1 MASKPGPLD
10 GAPVHGA
17 PVVIPYD
24 RFVVDSLPVA
34 VVTVDPDLRITGFN
48 PWAEQV
54 TGYSKTEALGQ
65 PCSEILQGG
74 QCHAHCPLRTVLNQE
89 QRVLR
94 MDTTIRTKRGQTI
107 PVRMNSAG
115 LFDDDGALLG
125 GLEAF
130 HDVSELRQA
139 RREKDNLIS
148 MFAHDLKSSVVVMG
162 GFARRLLRG
171 KADTG
176 AETARQQLEI
186 IKKEADKLES
196 LTNEFLEFSR
206 LQTGRL
212 TLNPSATSL
221 DTELSELVDAYRLQ
235 ADQAKIAVVLET
247 DPSLPLIQADAS
259 RLRRVFANLLG
270 NALKYSGPGTSIV
283 LSVEDLGSELAVH
296 FRDQGRGIAT
306 AELPYLFDPFHRG
319 AGSESEQGFG
329 LGLATVR
336 AIVEA
341 HGGRVRVESEVGRGS
356 VFTVELPKD
365 GPKTSA
371 SSPVD
376 RGGSA

>member
-1 MASKPGPLD
+1 MASKSSPSVV
-10 GAPVHGA
+10 APELGT
-17 PVVIPYD
+17 PVAIPYD

-34 VVTVDPDLRITGFN
+34 VVTVDPELRITGFN

-54 TGYSKTEALGQ
+54 TGYSKTEALGR

-74 QCHAHCPLRTVLNQE
+74 RCHAHCPLKTVLNQTH
-89 QRVLR
+89 RVLR

-130 HDVSELRQA
+130 HDVSELKQA

-171 KADTG
+171 KADTD

-206 LQTGRL
+206 LQTGHL

-221 DTELSELVDAYRLQ
+221 DNELSELVDAYRLQ

-270 NALKYSGPGTSIV
+270 NALKYSGRGTSIV
-283 LSVEDLGSELAVH
+283 ISAEDLGSELAVR
-296 FRDQGRGIAT
+296 FRDQGRGIEPE
-306 AELPYLFDPFHRG
+306 ELPYLFDPFHRA
-319 AGSESEQGFG
+319 AGSEGEPGFG

-341 HGGRVRVESEVGRGS
+341 HGGRVRVESEVGDGS
-356 VFTVELPKD
+356 VFTVELPKN
-365 GPKTSA
+365 GPKTNITRPDEHIPDA
-371 SSPVD
+371 
-376 RGGSA
+376 